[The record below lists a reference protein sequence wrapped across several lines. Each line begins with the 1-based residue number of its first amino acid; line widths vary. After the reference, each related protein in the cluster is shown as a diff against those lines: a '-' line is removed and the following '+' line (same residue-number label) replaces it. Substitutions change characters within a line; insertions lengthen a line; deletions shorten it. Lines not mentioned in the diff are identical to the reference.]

1 LVDADERSLEAATQG
16 LDRAATVV
24 CDVSR
29 ADEVGRLQEAVE
41 QRLGAPWLLVN
52 ALVGAQF
59 IAQAL
64 GWIQRIG
71 DGSR

>member
-1 LVDADERSLEAATQG
+1 MDVDYRALEAATQG
-16 LDRAATVV
+16 LGRAATFV

-29 ADEVGRLQEAVE
+29 ADEVGRLREAVE

-59 IAQAL
+59 IVQAL

-71 DGSR
+71 DSRR